1 MMASRALLHVFLLA
15 GLASA
20 SASASDKRGLV
31 FTPNPD
37 YPQDN
42 KVWVQSGSD
51 LTWYYNYQ
59 SQPSPAYASLSQDQF
74 EFVPM
79 MWGVTDN
86 LNDTTFLN
94 QVKTLIDQGRNITHV
109 LGFNEPD
116 GSTSTGGSNIKPQ
129 AAAQAWVANFEPL
142 GKLGIKL
149 GLPACT
155 GGPDGL
161 PWLKQFLG
169 NCSAILST
177 GNQRKNCT
185 WDFLPVHWYDNF
197 AGLAS
202 LIGERRAT
210 WPDADIWVT
219 EYAFANQDLQ
229 TTGEFFNQ
237 TLDYFGKLDYIAR
250 YTYFGAFRSKA
261 SNVGPNAS
269 FLNNA
274 GELTDIGSLY
284 LGFAETGVAPESSA
298 SLSMGIRSGWVIG
311 GVGLIAAFMIELL

>member
-1 MMASRALLHVFLLA
+1 MASLSLLHLFLLT
-15 GLASA
+15 GFA

-31 FTPNPD
+31 YTPNAD
-37 YPQDN
+37 FPQDN
-42 KVWVQSGSD
+42 QVWVQSGSD

-59 SQPSPAYASLSQDQF
+59 AQPSAPYNTSLSQQQF

-79 MWGVTDN
+79 MWGVSGDLT
-86 LNDTTFLN
+86 DTTFLN
-94 QVKTLIDQGRNITHV
+94 QVKTLIDQGTNITHV

-116 GSTSTGGSNIKPQ
+116 GSTSTGGSGINPKD
-129 AAAQAWVANFEPL
+129 AAQAWVANFEPL
-142 GKLGIKL
+142 GELGIKL

-155 GGPDGL
+155 GGPDSL
-161 PWLKQFLG
+161 PWLKQFLA
-169 NCSAILST
+169 NCSAIVST
-177 GNQRKNCT
+177 ENQRKNCT

-210 WPDADIWVT
+210 WPDANIWVT

-229 TTGEFFNQ
+229 TTQEFFNQ

-250 YTYFGAFRSKA
+250 YTYFGAFRSKT
-261 SNVGPNAS
+261 SNVGPNAP

-274 GELTDIGSLY
+274 GKLTDIGSWY
-284 LGFAETGVAPESSA
+284 LGFSETNVSPTSSA
-298 SLSMGIRSGWVIG
+298 SLSTEIMSSWVVG
-311 GVGLIAAFMIELL
+311 GVGLVVAYMNGLV